1 MRIVGFVGARALQGT
16 GDTRTPMLV
25 NGSATGLNILLSVT
39 LGLGVRV
46 LCDSGSSAS
55 GILRGD
61 WMDLAAR
68 MIAERGSDD
77 GE

>member
-39 LGLGVRV
+39 LGLGVAGATRLGIV
-46 LCDSGSSAS
+46 GVGDPPGGLDGSG
-55 GILRGD
+55 RT
-61 WMDLAAR
+61 
-68 MIAERGSDD
+68 DD
-77 GE
+77 RRTGE